1 MTSKFDLA
9 LVQTPQDLEALRDR
23 EAYTEFMQTLAGTLW
38 TVTRNDEAGT
48 WEATENNSVIE
59 QFGLKRSDFEPIA
72 PPVLP
77 EYVPPAPKDPKLVG
91 VEFDGVMCSA
101 TKEDQDGLIA
111 VMTAFQLQGEHFQP
125 TRFVFANGSELV
137 ISAQNIKQFIGV
149 WMPFRQSFFAASE

>member
-9 LVQTPQDLEALRDR
+9 LVQTPQDLEALRDT
-23 EAYTEFMQTLAGTLW
+23 EAYNNFMQALAGTLW

-48 WEATENNSVIE
+48 WEAAENNSVIE
-59 QFGLKRSDFEPIA
+59 QFGLRRSDFEPIA

-77 EYVPPAPKDPKLVG
+77 EYVPPAPQDPKLVG

-101 TKEDQDGLIA
+101 TKEDQDGLVA
-111 VMTAFQLQGEHFQP
+111 VLVAFQLQGEHFQP
-125 TRFVFANGSELV
+125 TRFGFVNGSELV
-137 ISAQNIKQFIGV
+137 ISSENIQRFIQA